1 VSPPNTS
8 PFRFVALMRF
18 STIRPS
24 VKACDLRRLLS
35 EAESWE
41 KTTSL

>member
-1 VSPPNTS
+1 
-8 PFRFVALMRF
+8 VALMRF
-18 STIRPS
+18 STIRLI
-24 VKACDLRRLLS
+24 VKGCDLRRLLS